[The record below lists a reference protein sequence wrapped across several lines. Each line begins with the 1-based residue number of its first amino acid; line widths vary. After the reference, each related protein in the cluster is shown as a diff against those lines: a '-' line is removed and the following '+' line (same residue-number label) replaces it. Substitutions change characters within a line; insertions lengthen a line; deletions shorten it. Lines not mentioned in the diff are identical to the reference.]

1 MIRKQNPEK
10 NVRKI
15 RVSNS
20 VNQKLWNLD
29 GAASEIQVEV
39 LKRLGICHGILLLL
53 HAIERKLETLLK
65 Y

>member
-15 RVSNS
+15 RVSNL

-29 GAASEIQVEV
+29 GAASEKQVEL
-39 LKRLGICHGILLLL
+39 LKRLGICHGIFLLL